1 MLFFFKGV
9 YTKASSMTENQE
21 EPEVPAHKGD
31 FNIVS
36 LTETV
41 GKWNWI
47 GEGLDAKHQVDLLL
61 NCFMVFAI

>member
-1 MLFFFKGV
+1 M
-9 YTKASSMTENQE
+9 YTNANSMTKKEE

-41 GKWNWI
+41 GELKLNRR
-47 GEGLDAKHQVDLLL
+47 GGLIL
-61 NCFMVFAI
+61 NTAVICFNCYTAFAM

>member
-1 MLFFFKGV
+1 
-9 YTKASSMTENQE
+9 MTENQE